1 MTLRENFFIMSN
13 RILPYR
19 VFLTQLYFIINEI
32 MDANENIG
40 VLFSLITIMWVEIN
54 VINDMSTIFVK

>member
-1 MTLRENFFIMSN
+1 MTLRENFLIMSN